1 MVNNKVLIIQHDA
14 IRNLG
19 ITPSQC
25 VRWVEES
32 FSIKH
37 RATLP
42 PKSSIHPQ
50 GDDFF
55 NTMPSLLPGE
65 YGRFS
70 VKEVHRIEGQVP
82 ALGSDLLL
90 YDSTTGRLLALMDAD
105 WITAMRTGAVAA
117 LSYKLF
123 ACNGA
128 SNIGFMGLGN
138 TARATALCL
147 LDDNR
152 DKHFTF
158 TLLRYKNQAED
169 FINRLSQ
176 YDNVT
181 FEIVDTVEQMLGKV
195 QVLVSCITSASGLVC
210 NDDSKFPSGMLL
222 IPVHTRGFQ
231 NCDLFFDKVFGD
243 DTGHVCGFKY
253 FSKFKHYDE
262 LSNVLR
268 GIAPGREN
276 EDERIICY
284 NIGLGL
290 HDALFASKIYE
301 MIINDGV
308 EVESFIQRKE
318 SAKAWI

>member
-1 MVNNKVLIIQHDA
+1 MDSNKVLIIQHDV
-14 IRNLG
+14 IRRLG

-32 FSIKH
+32 FGIKH
-37 RATLP
+37 QATLP

-55 NTMPSLLPGE
+55 NTMPALLPAE

-82 ALGSDLLL
+82 ALGSDILL
-90 YDSTTGRLLALMDAD
+90 YDSITGRLLAMMDAD

-117 LSYKLF
+117 LSYRLF
-123 ACNGA
+123 ARQGA
-128 SNIGFMGLGN
+128 TCVGFMGLGN

-152 DKHFTF
+152 DKQFSF
-158 TLLRYKNQAED
+158 TLLRYKDQTDD
-169 FINRLSQ
+169 FMNRLCG

-181 FEIVDTVEQMLGKV
+181 FDVVDTVEQMLDKV

-210 NDDSKFPSGMLL
+210 SDDSRFPAGMLL

-243 DTGHVCGFKY
+243 DTAHVCGFKY
-253 FSKFKHYDE
+253 FSQFKRFDE
-262 LSNVLR
+262 LSSVLR
-268 GIAPGREN
+268 GLAPGREN
-276 EDERIICY
+276 DDERILCY

-290 HDALFASKIYE
+290 HDAVYASKIYD
-301 MIINDGV
+301 MIVENGI
-308 EVESFIQRKE
+308 EVESFNQIKE
-318 SAKAWI
+318 TAKAWV